1 MTLQEASEY
10 LHMEIAQLELYEE
23 NGLLRG
29 KKTKNGIMDYPEIEL
44 QRVFHLC
51 SLQKAGMDLASLKR
65 FVNLLEKG
73 ASTKE
78 EQIRILR
85 KCRFQLM
92 DEIHGKQQSVD
103 HLDYLIYEIKKQKV

>member
-10 LHMEIAQLELYEE
+10 LHVEIAQLELYEE

-29 KKTKNGIMDYPEIEL
+29 KKTKDGIMDYPETEI
-44 QRVFHLC
+44 QRVLHLY

-65 FVNLLEKG
+65 FVGLLEKG
-73 ASTKE
+73 ANTKE
-78 EQIRILR
+78 EQIRLLR

-103 HLDYLIYEIKKQKV
+103 HLDYLIYEIKKQEA